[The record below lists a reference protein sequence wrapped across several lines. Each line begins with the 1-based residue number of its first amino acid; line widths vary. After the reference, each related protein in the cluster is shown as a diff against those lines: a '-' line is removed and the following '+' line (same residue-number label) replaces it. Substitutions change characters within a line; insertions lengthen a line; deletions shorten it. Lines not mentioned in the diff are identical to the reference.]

1 MKSITRVGID
11 ASKDRLDILIDR
23 PHNRR
28 RSFSNDT
35 GGIDQ
40 LKAELV
46 DGPYLVAIEASGRY
60 EALVRHELEAA
71 GHQVKLQNPR
81 QVRRL
86 AEGMGTQAKTDLI
99 DAQIL
104 ARTAEL
110 CAPNEPRTK
119 EREMLGDL
127 SRAIECLKLE
137 RSGHLKRIQVPGY
150 APQAAKALK
159 RVATALGREIA
170 KLEAEFV
177 RMVKASSLAQR
188 FALAQTVPCVGPN
201 LARIAVC
208 ELPQD
213 LEKWSI
219 RQLSCYAGVAALDDQ
234 SGKKNLPP
242 RVPKH
247 KNVHLKAALYMPAMG
262 LIMRHAWAKQTY
274 SRLRTRGL
282 THQQA
287 IVAIMHKLLFHLVA
301 VLKRGSAWQAEPPT
315 KT

>member
-1 MKSITRVGID
+1 MKSITCVGID
-11 ASKDRLDILIDR
+11 ASKDRLDVLIDR
-23 PHNRR
+23 PQKRR
-28 RSFSNDT
+28 LSYSNDKRGIALLKVEL
-35 GGIDQ
+35 GGGQYI
-40 LKAELV
+40 
-46 DGPYLVAIEASGRY
+46 VAIEASGRY

-104 ARTAEL
+104 VRTAEL
-110 CAPNEPRTK
+110 CGINEPRTK
-119 EREMLGDL
+119 ERELLGDV
-127 SRAIECLKLE
+127 SGAIECLKLE

-150 APQAAKALK
+150 APEAAKALR
-159 RVATALGREIA
+159 RVAGALEREIA

-177 RMVKASSLAQR
+177 RLVKASSLAER
-188 FALAQTVPCVGPN
+188 FTLAQTVPCVGPN

-219 RQLSCYAGVAALDDQ
+219 RQLSCYAGVAGLDDQ

-262 LIMRHAWAKQTY
+262 LIMRHAWAKSTY

-301 VLKRGSAWQAEPPT
+301 VLKRGSAWEAEPP
-315 KT
+315 KRD